1 MESLLSLPPEL
12 RLLIFEAI
20 IATPRLTIK
29 EAARLT
35 PKGRP
40 QLHPLA
46 RTCWQLHDEFSQ
58 MYQKFGLEQVKYI
71 ESRIYD
77 FDFSTIFHLLDLK
90 QLDMIVAPTK
100 LFEPPAPSA
109 DRMITVEIIVTQP
122 EMPTRSRTSLNT
134 WYEHCKKATGS
145 RRMYRVRFKDQGS
158 VTAADLRAIG
168 PALGHG
174 LSYERIYLVTAVRNT
189 VLPSCSSFATHA
201 EIVERAEE
209 ARLKRGGKE
218 CSARQVVLF
227 AGSYLDWPDGDLHV
241 SLDDVDKTSAESIIG
256 SVSALHGFIV

>member
-29 EAARLT
+29 EAVRLT
-35 PKGRP
+35 PNGRP

-46 RTCWQLHDEFSQ
+46 RTCRQLHNEFSQ

-77 FDFSTIFHLLDLK
+77 FDFSTIFHLLNLK

-100 LFEPPAPSA
+100 TFEPPAPSA

-122 EMPTRSRTSLNT
+122 EMPTRSRTSLDT

-168 PALGHG
+168 PALAHG
-174 LSYERIYLVTAVRNT
+174 LSYDRVHLATAVSYT

-209 ARLKRGGKE
+209 ARLSRGEKLE
-218 CSARQVVLF
+218 Q
-227 AGSYLDWPDGDLHV
+227 
-241 SLDDVDKTSAESIIG
+241 
-256 SVSALHGFIV
+256 